1 MVPAEPDS
9 AVPARTGWLDRLR
22 LPDLGSPRFRLPLP
36 RRKKARRIRLTRRGK
51 LVVRSFALVVVI
63 FLATVGWSLGS
74 ALTAPGGDSIS
85 ARLAEWGRDHGLG
98 AVVTGMEN
106 LQYKLHP
113 PPTGGTPDTSVL
125 KNLGPTTAPTLSA
138 TSIGIHAPLTPLA
151 TPTIAGEGVF
161 HSVVTVQGQPA
172 VQVAYMRPDSQHTSF
187 LAGVVWMSG
196 KLTRLVQH
204 PGFEDPA
211 NLNLWSQ
218 PDTVP
223 VAARAGLVATFN
235 SGFKIKDARG
245 AYYENGHT
253 VGTLTPGAASVVVY
267 KDGHTDVGAWGGALR
282 MTPNV
287 VSVRQNLKLLI
298 NNGQL
303 APNLDSNVQSNWG
316 ATISGAYF
324 VWRSGIGV
332 TASGDLVYVAGDAL
346 SVHTLANLLY
356 KAGAVRAMQLDIN
369 VAWISFMWYTPGPTP
384 TTPVPVKLVNFQRPV
399 DRYFTPTSRDFFAVY
414 AR

>member
-1 MVPAEPDS
+1 VLAEP
-9 AVPARTGWLDRLR
+9 AAAEPVTAGGNAAEPVKARKSRR
-22 LPDLGSPRFRLPLP
+22 P
-36 RRKKARRIRLTRRGK
+36 RRPRVRLTTRGRRLARG
-51 LVVRSFALVVVI
+51 LALVVLI
-63 FLATVGWSLGS
+63 FFGTVSWSLGH

-98 AVVTGMEN
+98 AIVTAAEN
-106 LQYKLHP
+106 LQYKLNP
-113 PPTGGTPDTSVL
+113 PKVGGKPDTSVL
-125 KNLGPTTAPTLSA
+125 TQLQAAAAPTPTA
-138 TSIGIHAPLTPLA
+138 TQIGIHAPLTSVASPAL
-151 TPTIAGEGVF
+151 PGEGVF
-161 HSVVTVQGQPA
+161 HPVVIVHGQPA
-172 VQVAYMRPDSQHTSF
+172 VQVAYVRPDAQHTSY

-196 KLTRLVQH
+196 KLLRLVQH
-204 PGFEDPA
+204 PGFEDPGQ
-211 NLNLWSQ
+211 LSQWSQ

-223 VAARAGLVATFN
+223 PSARAGLVATFN

-245 AYYENGHT
+245 AFYANGHT

-267 KDGHTDVGAWGGALR
+267 KDGHTDVGAWGGSLR
-282 MTPNV
+282 LTPDV
-287 VSVRQNLKLLI
+287 VSVRQSLKLLVD
-298 NNGQL
+298 NGQL

-316 ATISGAYF
+316 ATISGAFF

-346 SVHTLANLLY
+346 SVHTLATLLQ

-384 TTPVPVKLVNFQRPV
+384 TTPVPTKLVNFQRPV
-399 DRYFTPTSRDFFAVY
+399 NRYFTPTSRDFFAVY